1 MTKAT
6 NDASSISAEKSKQEN
21 IKDSIIS
28 KLIDLS
34 EKQNDLIFATRK
46 RLFLLEKIQ
55 NRDCKFLLAMI
66 GAMCVVSILMIV
78 QFGGFTW

>member
-6 NDASSISAEKSKQEN
+6 NDASSITFEKSKQED

>member
-6 NDASSISAEKSKQEN
+6 NDASSISDT
-21 IKDSIIS
+21 KDSIIS

-46 RLFLLEKIQ
+46 RLFQLEKIQ

-66 GAMCVVSILMIV
+66 GAMCVVSILMYV

>member
-6 NDASSISAEKSKQEN
+6 NDASSISDT
-21 IKDSIIS
+21 KDSIIS

-34 EKQNDLIFATRK
+34 EKQNDLIFSTRK
-46 RLFLLEKIQ
+46 RLFQLEQTQ
-55 NRDCKFLLAMI
+55 NRDCKFLLFMI
-66 GAMCVVSILMIV
+66 GAVCVVSILMIV